1 MRSVALVASV
11 VFMSGCAGYDL
22 GTKVNRLERSISDL
36 RSLQAEQSES
46 LNSLDSQI
54 KLLSGRLEEIEF
66 SQNRRL
72 GGDISA
78 LKEDLS
84 ALRKRVP
91 PPAGVPVAELESDE
105 GWAKNLSAETGRI
118 FLDGLAMLREGKYA
132 DAVPLFENASDQ
144 ARSAGQAGPILFWL
158 GVGYDGLL
166 DNKAALRSYVES
178 VSQFPKNHRAPA
190 SLLRQSDV
198 FTRLGDKN
206 TAKLSLKKLVE
217 DYAKSPEAVEAKDRL
232 RSMK

>member
-1 MRSVALVASV
+1 MRSYGLVVAAVL
-11 VFMSGCAGYDL
+11 MSGCAGYDL

-46 LNSLDSQI
+46 LSSLDSQM
-54 KLLSGRLEEIEF
+54 KLLSGRLEELEF

-78 LKEDLS
+78 LRDDLS

-91 PPAGVPVAELESDE
+91 PPPGVPLAELEADE
-105 GWAKNLSAETGRI
+105 SWAKNLSPETGRI
-118 FLDGLAMLREGKYA
+118 FLDGLAMLRDGKYA
-132 DAVPLFENASDQ
+132 DAVPLFENAADQ

-158 GVGYDGLL
+158 GVGYDGLV

-178 VSQFPKNHRAPA
+178 VSQFPKSHRAPA
-190 SLLRQSDV
+190 SLLRQAEV
-198 FTRLGDKN
+198 FTRLGDKG
-206 TAKLSLKKLVE
+206 TAKLSLKKLSE
-217 DYAKSPEAVEAKDRL
+217 DYPKSPEAIEAKDRL